1 MKRRLKIW
9 LAYVIGI
16 VTVLRG
22 LVFLARVGGVIGT
35 LETIGIAFGYENAV
49 TEFEECID
57 FVVMTSIKLVT
68 QLWAT
73 VFG

>member
-9 LAYVIGI
+9 LAYSIGI

-49 TEFEECID
+49 TEFEKCID
-57 FVVMTSIKLVT
+57 FVVMASIKLVT